1 MRAHKLGLSVSSRT
15 PSANVKLC
23 VLVELLA
30 MALAG
35 REVKKIQNM
44 RISGAFQGHFRGIS
58 GAFQGHRRLRC
69 TLRVSTSR
77 RISHQLVAA

>member
-1 MRAHKLGLSVSSRT
+1 
-15 PSANVKLC
+15 VKLC

-44 RISGAFQGHFRGIS
+44 RISGAFQGHFSGIAAFAAHFVSAHRAASHTNWSLPERRSCHHPAPNRFHSRGKNKL
-58 GAFQGHRRLRC
+58 AR
-69 TLRVSTSR
+69 
-77 RISHQLVAA
+77 